1 METEEVSQDTDNK
14 DIAVEVNVVVSHP
27 NEWKDG
33 AFISVALKKTST
45 GMLLFDVDEI
55 LNLICFKKNGFEN

>member
-1 METEEVSQDTDNK
+1 MPVTGQTEMETEEVVQDSENK

-27 NEWKDG
+27 NERKYRE
-33 AFISVALKKTST
+33 FISVALKKTST

-55 LNLICFKKNGFEN
+55 LNF

>member
-1 METEEVSQDTDNK
+1 METEEVGQDSENK

-27 NEWKDG
+27 NERIYRE
-33 AFISVALKKTST
+33 FISVALKKTST

-55 LNLICFKKNGFEN
+55 LNF